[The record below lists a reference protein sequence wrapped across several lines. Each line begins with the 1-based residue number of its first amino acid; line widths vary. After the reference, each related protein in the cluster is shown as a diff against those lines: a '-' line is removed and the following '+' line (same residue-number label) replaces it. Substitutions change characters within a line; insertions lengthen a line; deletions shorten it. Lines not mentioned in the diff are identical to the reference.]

1 MKCTFSKKEKKEK
14 KEKKSW
20 WVCMF
25 KKKKKKILTHTQS
38 WFEVKFS
45 MKLWFWVIS
54 SNFNTVWVCVR
65 VCIIWCVQ

>member
-25 KKKKKKILTHTQS
+25 KKKKKNTHTHSIMIWSQI
-38 WFEVKFS
+38 FYEI
-45 MKLWFWVIS
+45 MIL
-54 SNFNTVWVCVR
+54 SNFE
-65 VCIIWCVQ
+65 